1 MVSVTDEGAASRSL
15 AAVGDVTSLRHVV
28 VSAHSDVTVSTGI
41 ARSHKT
47 HILAVDCWK
56 LQ

>member
-41 ARSHKT
+41 ARSH
-47 HILAVDCWK
+47 
-56 LQ
+56 